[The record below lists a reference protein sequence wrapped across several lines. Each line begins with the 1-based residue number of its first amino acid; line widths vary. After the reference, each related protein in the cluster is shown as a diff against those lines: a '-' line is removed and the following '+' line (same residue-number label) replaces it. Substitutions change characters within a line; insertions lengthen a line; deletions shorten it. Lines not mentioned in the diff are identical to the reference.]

1 MELLLLRHGKAEGH
15 LTTSSDF
22 SRALVEKGVE
32 QAMRAARVLRSAGC
46 LPDLV
51 LCSPLVR
58 AQQTADAFT
67 LAAGIPGP
75 VSQSW
80 LACGMS
86 PEMALKELTAFPD
99 FARVMIVGHEPD
111 FSQLV
116 QYLLGTSGGGVEVR
130 KGSVTCLE
138 VSPPSRQATLR
149 FLMPFK
155 LAKHLE

>member
-1 MELLLLRHGKAEGH
+1 MELLLLRHGKAEDA
-15 LTTSSDF
+15 LTAPNDF
-22 SRALVEKGVE
+22 SRTLVEKGVE
-32 QAMRAARVLRSAGC
+32 QATNAARILQAAAS

-75 VSQSW
+75 VVQSW

-86 PEMALKELTAFPD
+86 PEMALKELSAFPD
-99 FARVMIVGHEPD
+99 FRRVMIIGHEPD
-111 FSQLV
+111 FSRLV
-116 QYLLGTSGGGVEVR
+116 QYLLGASGGVEIK
-130 KGSVTCLE
+130 KGSLTCFE
-138 VSPPSRQATLR
+138 VRPPSRSAVLR

-155 LAKHLE
+155 LAKHIE